1 MTHTILLFNNKHWQF
16 IIFLVKNCWLVN
28 WTIYSLS
35 CSLFCYLNIFQ
46 FLCVC
51 RSNKTIQSCVLHK
64 LKLALDYIRCNWHKV
79 FSLKVLSL
87 VQEWPFVARVF
98 SLGFHG
104 EREEGRGTVRQMF
117 SLQPSVWDYTRP
129 LGCSPP
135 PSLRR
140 VFHGQNPTERR
151 PDAYRALF
159 SRCCCSPQAE
169 MWWCGVIVRLWYS
182 SFRLHVHSLHEMWSD
197 IGGAQ
202 I

>member
-35 CSLFCYLNIFQ
+35 YSLFCYLNIFQ
-46 FLCVC
+46 FLCIC
-51 RSNKTIQSCVLHK
+51 RRNKTIQSCVLHK

-79 FSLKVLSL
+79 FRLPLSL

-117 SLQPSVWDYTRP
+117 SLQPSVEITHVLWAAALHLP
-129 LGCSPP
+129 LEECYFTGRTYREKARCL
-135 PSLRR
+135 PSTFLTMRLLTSGR
-140 VFHGQNPTERR
+140 NVVMWCNSE
-151 PDAYRALF
+151 ALIF
-159 SRCCCSPQAE
+159 
-169 MWWCGVIVRLWYS
+169 L
-182 SFRLHVHSLHEMWSD
+182 F
-197 IGGAQ
+197 
-202 I
+202 